1 MHSVRSIFV
10 CVSVIIGGAD
20 ISFKPLF
27 KTKILNERGKKTM
40 ISKKNKALVA
50 GILAAGISATAVV
63 PTFAGAALSEYAKDS
78 NSSYAEMFQSLYDD
92 VITNGQTN
100 GYLSKQT
107 NGSGSFGIPYHAVET
122 MVVEAPDYGHET
134 TSEAMSYI
142 VWVAAMHDVLAK
154 QGTISGSDDLSK
166 AWKTLEAIIPG
177 WSEASGLNKDYEFDT
192 LWTQS
197 RLKADV
203 ANEEDL
209 PSSYPA
215 KQTGGEAVNPMYDTF
230 KAAYGKDNGYY
241 LMHWL
246 ADVDDWYG
254 FGGGTAGAGTGK
266 FTFINTFQRGEQ
278 ESCFETV
285 PHPCIEELK
294 YGNKE
299 TGIKGI
305 FNGSNVPE
313 QYAFT
318 NAPDAEDRAIQAV
331 YFANRYGVNTGDI
344 SALAG
349 KMGDQCRNDM
359 FDKYYKKIGKQDIS
373 GDGDG
378 MESQHFL
385 MAWYTSWGGALD
397 TNYGGHYDWAW
408 QIGCSH
414 SHQFYQNP
422 LAAYGLIYDSKLNAG
437 MTAEGATEDY
447 KKSLQRQIE
456 MYQWLQSVD
465 GPFAG
470 GCTNSYRGR
479 YEKYP
484 DGYPTFYDMVYVP
497 HPVYADPG
505 SNHWIG
511 NQVWSTQRLAE
522 LYYDVCT
529 NGDQASDIKFG
540 GLDLKTALEKLLER
554 WIAWFEENTKFN
566 VVDENGNKMAY
577 AIPSSLDWGT
587 SDTDYSVAPDT
598 WSGTYDENANQKLT
612 CKITGYGQGDI
623 GCVSSLCNTL
633 MYYAAANKVDS
644 KYASEEGTTVAEKG
658 LYLANRLL
666 SAQYNIGRDD
676 IGIAY
681 TDHNGSLDRVFTQE
695 VYIPSSYK
703 GEMPDGS
710 PLDQNATFSSIRQSY
725 KNDKMYQEAEA
736 YQNGKDMNG
745 FTVKDNNGDGKI
757 NIEDYEFKLHRFWH
771 MGDALMA
778 YGGMALLYPDVKPLP
793 IYGDDEDPTDPT
805 EPSTD
810 PTDPTEPSTDP
821 TDPTGSEGLWGD
833 ANCDGQ
839 VNMADAVLIMQSIAN
854 PDKYGE
860 GQPDGITAQGVKNGD
875 VDNHGDGITNK
886 DALKIQQFKLN
897 LITEDEFKK

>member
-1 MHSVRSIFV
+1 
-10 CVSVIIGGAD
+10 
-20 ISFKPLF
+20 
-27 KTKILNERGKKTM
+27 M
-40 ISKKNKALVA
+40 ISKKTKALASAV
-50 GILAAGISATAVV
+50 LAASMAATAIV
-63 PTFAGAALSEYAKDS
+63 PTFASAATEYATENKA
-78 NSSYAEMFQSLYDD
+78 NESYAAMFESLYDD
-92 VITNGQTN
+92 VITNGVKN
-100 GYLSKQT
+100 GYLSSQT
-107 NGSGSFGIPYHAVET
+107 NGDSFGIPYHAVET

-142 VWVAAMHDVLAK
+142 VWMASMHDVLAK
-154 QGTISGSDDLSK
+154 KGVITGSNDLKK
-166 AWKTLEAIIPG
+166 AWNTLEAIIPG
-177 WSEASGLNKDYEFDT
+177 WSKASGRTDIKYET
-192 LWTQS
+192 IWTQQ
-197 RLKADV
+197 RLKADT
-203 ANEEDL
+203 AEEEDVPNDY
-209 PSSYPA
+209 PSTQIQGAGAEAINPLYDSFKSTYS
-215 KQTGGEAVNPMYDTF
+215 GE
-230 KAAYGKDNGYY
+230 KGYY

-254 FGGGTAGAGTGK
+254 FGGGTPGAGTGK

-294 YGNKE
+294 YGNSS

-305 FNGSNVPE
+305 FNGDSVPE

-331 YFANRYGVNTGDI
+331 YFANRYGVDTGDV

-359 FDKYYKKIGKQDIS
+359 FDKYYKKIGCQDIHTESS
-373 GDGDG
+373 GLDG
-378 MESQHFL
+378 QHFL

-397 TNYGGHYDWAW
+397 TFYGGHYDWAW

-422 LAAYGLIYDSKLNAG
+422 LAAYGLIYDSKINAG
-437 MTAEGATEDY
+437 MKSGADATADY

-484 DGYPTFYDMVYVP
+484 SGYPTFYDMVYVP

-522 LYYDVCT
+522 LYYDVCI
-529 NGDQASDIKFG
+529 NGDKATDIKFG

-554 WIAWFEENTKFN
+554 WIGWFEEKTIFN
-566 VVDENGNKMAY
+566 YVDDDGNKMAY
-577 AIPSSLDWGT
+577 AIPSSLDWGK

-598 WSGTYDENANQKLT
+598 WTGTYSETANSNLR
-612 CKITGYGQGDI
+612 CKITGYGMGDI

-633 MYYAAANKVDS
+633 IYYAAANGVDS
-644 KYASEEGTTVAEKG
+644 KYAYEEGTTVAEKG

-666 SAQYNIGRDD
+666 SAQYNKGRDE
-676 IGIAY
+676 IGIAF
-681 TDHNGSLDRVFTQE
+681 TDHNGSLHRVFDE
-695 VYIPSSYK
+695 KVYIPSSYS
-703 GEMPDGS
+703 GTMPDGS
-710 PLDQNATFSSIRQSY
+710 KLQSGATFSTIRESY
-725 KNDKMYQEAEA
+725 KKDKMYQEAEA
-736 YQNGKDMNG
+736 YYNGKDMNG
-745 FTVKDNNGDGKI
+745 YTVADNNGDGDI
-757 NIEDYEFKLHRFWH
+757 DIEDYEFKLHRFWH
-771 MGDALMA
+771 MGDAIMA

-793 IYGDDEDPTDPT
+793 DEDVDPT
-805 EPSTD
+805 
-810 PTDPTEPSTDP
+810 
-821 TDPTGSEGLWGD
+821 TGEDDILWGD

-839 VNMADAVLIMQSIAN
+839 VNMADAVLVMQSVSN
-854 PDKYGE
+854 PDKYGL
-860 GQPDGITAQGVKNGD
+860 GKKDGISDKGQKNAD
-875 VDNHGDGITNK
+875 VAWSDGKADGITNA

-897 LITEDEFKK
+897 LISSLDPTK